1 MDATLSMLANE
12 HQADLEREAAQRRL
26 AAAARGGTHS
36 ATPGRLATL
45 VRLWRHPTP
54 VAPAASTPPHEARS
68 RPARLRLRLRP
79 VLGLDPAES
88 RAEADA

>member
-12 HQADLEREAAQRRL
+12 HHADLEREAAQRRL
-26 AAAARGGTHS
+26 AVAARGRTHS

-45 VRLWRHPTP
+45 VRLWRRP
-54 VAPAASTPPHEARS
+54 APALPSASPTFREARS
-68 RPARLRLRLRP
+68 RPRPRLRP
-79 VLGLDPAES
+79 VLGVDPAES